1 MHWIFG
7 HKDTF
12 LFQTKRNIQKDDLT
26 LLSLVRKSWM
36 SYKNSSID
44 CISTAEVR
52 WNQNDYLNQ
61 TLALVAGVE
70 LEKIKSCL
78 RRLN

>member
-1 MHWIFG
+1 MPE
-7 HKDTF
+7 T
-12 LFQTKRNIQKDDLT
+12 TRNIQIDDLT
-26 LLSLVRKSWM
+26 SLPLVKKLWM